1 MTSLLPLELAHPCA
15 CPATSSTRRVVIA
28 STIVWAVVMSGCT
41 TGPTSRESTVPPS
54 DVAMPAVTT
63 SPLPAIVAV
72 SPPSTAVSA
81 TVLST
86 SVTTVTAQATD
97 AEPPALTTLPTPA
110 TVAEPP
116 APVPTPPTSIEALP
130 PAQTAPDETDPNV
143 IVPKM
148 LGVEA
153 AAKRAFKAFAEC
165 YQSPSMC
172 DPSAVYAADSPAL
185 THLQTFI
192 ADAITSGRYL
202 SKNERGS
209 YINVETYTFPT
220 QLDATAIICMYD
232 AGITLGP
239 PNAQGKPTVIDDSI
253 ISAKLEE
260 KFVLVG
266 DTWTASEILS
276 RVELGSGEHCQRL

>member
-1 MTSLLPLELAHPCA
+1 MTSPLPLELAHRCA
-15 CPATSSTRRVVIA
+15 CPANSTRRAVIA
-28 STIVWAVVMSGCT
+28 STIACAVVAMSACSM
-41 TGPTSRESTVPPS
+41 GPTGSGSTVQRS
-54 DVAMPAVTT
+54 VVAMQAVTT
-63 SPLPAIVAV
+63 SSLTAIVVV
-72 SPPSTAVSA
+72 SPPSTTVSA
-81 TVLST
+81 AALST
-86 SVTTVTAQATD
+86 SVPTVTAQATD
-97 AEPPALTTLPTPA
+97 AEPPASTTLPTPA
-110 TVAEPP
+110 TDAEPP
-116 APVPTPPTSIEALP
+116 APVPTPPPSTDAPP

-153 AAKRAFKAFAEC
+153 AAKRAFTAFAQC

-192 ADAITSGRYL
+192 ADAITSGRHL

-209 YINVETYTFPT
+209 YINVETYTFPS
-220 QLDATAIICMYD
+220 QQEATATICMYD

-239 PNAQGKPTVIDDSI
+239 PNARGKPTVIDDSI
-253 ISAKLEE
+253 VSAKFEE

-266 DTWTASEILS
+266 DKWMASEFLS
-276 RVELGSGEHCQRL
+276 RVDLGSGEQCQRL